1 MLLFLQI
8 QNIRFPPGKSKGF
21 GYCDFEDRQSL
32 IEALNLNDEQIR
44 NRKVRIDL
52 ADQHQSKKSR
62 CHYDRVPTR
71 TGKPGKMGRHFP
83 VREKSGNF

>member
-1 MLLFLQI
+1 MSLLLQI

-62 CHYDRVPTR
+62 CHYEYFFTDFHCH
-71 TGKPGKMGRHFP
+71 G
-83 VREKSGNF
+83 

>member
-1 MLLFLQI
+1 MSLFLQI

-52 ADQHQSKKSR
+52 ADQHQSKKSQ
-62 CHYDRVPTR
+62 CHYEISLAIFAVMDNR
-71 TGKPGKMGRHFP
+71 FY
-83 VREKSGNF
+83 SGVCQNP